1 VPAVSQQDIENA
13 RVGYTLMNEAYRRH
27 DVEVMRPHL
36 EKFCHPSV
44 LFEPAGILPEST
56 GTRHG
61 VDGMLDFMAEQM
73 KAFADGSMSM
83 TALDF
88 IEAGDR
94 LVVPY
99 RFGGRARYT
108 GLDVEFQFVHVYTMR
123 DGLLTRLEVHPDMAA
138 ALEASGWS
146 APAST

>member
-1 VPAVSQQDIENA
+1 
-13 RVGYTLMNEAYRRH
+13 
-27 DVEVMRPHL
+27 
-36 EKFCHPSV
+36 
-44 LFEPAGILPEST
+44 
-56 GTRHG
+56 
-61 VDGMLDFMAEQM
+61 MLDFMAEQM